1 MTVEFS
7 LPRLSDWQNHDVQR
21 ACSHSADCQDW
32 QQTASI
38 RLRLSGVRISCSERK
53 FSSEFRRFVTEF
65 WKFSSEFSIRTA
77 NTELHMANSKTC
89 MAIHILHFT
98 SYISHHHPVSLLSV
112 LSPPKMTAN
121 PDVQGVLSVWQS
133 QTHFFLHILHK
144 TVYPYTF
151 CVSLCT
157 ISSIS
162 KIALI
167 LHPPYLISPPSTGRG
182 WGRVCGTSLGG
193 LGGTPPTPQS
203 LCTSAF
209 QPPCERWGGL
219 FL

>member
-1 MTVEFS
+1 MVVARRGLEPHSLHPIRAPAYKYSLFLYILVMTVEFS

-21 ACSHSADCQDW
+21 ACSHSADCQDC
-32 QQTASI
+32 QQTDSI

-133 QTHFFLHILHK
+133 QTHFFLYFLK
-144 TVYPYTF
+144 KQK
-151 CVSLCT
+151 
-157 ISSIS
+157 
-162 KIALI
+162 KIMIIA
-167 LHPPYLISPPSTGRG
+167 
-182 WGRVCGTSLGG
+182 
-193 LGGTPPTPQS
+193 
-203 LCTSAF
+203 
-209 QPPCERWGGL
+209 
-219 FL
+219 